1 MQVHV
6 LPVAWETHSKILE
19 AIRAAVFIEEQGVP
33 ASIERDGKDEQASHF
48 LAISQA
54 GQHVGCARLLA
65 DGQIGRT
72 AVLADFRGQGIGFD
86 LLNLAIEH
94 SKTQGLTQLFLN
106 AQSQATDFYRRAG
119 FVPVGREFLEA
130 DKPHQRME
138 LILPIPFEAP
148 GEVAKPVVRDEPV
161 HTDTQDAELFSHDGE
176 LACVEGIVR
185 VLNHPLRE
193 VRIYSPLLDHSL
205 FEDGQVLQAL
215 SAFVRSGPPTTL
227 RVLIHSSNPVI
238 SRGHRLV
245 DLARRLTSKIQ
256 IRLVAGE
263 LQDEQRCFVL
273 ADQRG
278 FFLMPDHN
286 EYQAFSNQY
295 DPVQSTQLADRFDYL
310 WQRAELDPEL
320 RSLSI

>member
-6 LPVAWETHSKILE
+6 LPVDWETHARTLE

-33 ASIERDGKDEQASHF
+33 ESIERDGQDQQASHF
-48 LAISQA
+48 LAITEA

-65 DGQIGRT
+65 DGQIGRM

-94 SKTQGLTQLFLN
+94 SKTQGLIQLFLN
-106 AQSQATDFYRRAG
+106 AQSHATDFYRRAG

-148 GEVAKPVVRDEPV
+148 GDVARPVVRDEPV
-161 HTDTQDAELFSHDGE
+161 HTDPQDAELLSHDGE
-176 LACVEGIVR
+176 QACVAGIAR
-185 VLNHPLRE
+185 VLDHPLRE
-193 VRIYSPLLDHSL
+193 VRIYSPLLDHTL
-205 FEDGQVLQAL
+205 FEDDRVLQAL
-215 SAFVRSGPPTTL
+215 SAFARSGPPTTL
-227 RVLIHSSNPVI
+227 RVLIHSSNLVV
-238 SRGHRLV
+238 SRGHRLIE
-245 DLARRLTSKIQ
+245 LARRLTSKIQ
-256 IRLVAGE
+256 IRLVTAE
-263 LQDEQRCFVL
+263 LCDDQRCFVI
-273 ADQRG
+273 ADQRA
-278 FFLMPDHN
+278 FFLMPDHH
-286 EYQAFSNQY
+286 EYQGFSDQY